1 MARYFKKLH
10 VHPSSNNSKR
20 YWSWK
25 KEKNSRTFIWQK
37 SADVGDFGDRS
48 AASDLGPGQPAQ
60 HGKPRSFRQAGRLL
74 ASRRGGDANTTSSVA
89 GPRHEPDGG
98 SAKNQPTSATRW
110 LCRTGSSHGVSSPA
124 RSCTVTPNA
133 IDGVYASKHGE
144 KAEFKEVSKAISPP
158 KIAWLK
164 FTQID
169 LLLTSEHTIFMSHLF
184 VRRSESGVLL
194 NVDMSKRIMYSGVL
208 FVCAPAFVGLIC
220 VPSAPESWVL
230 VCARNECFF
239 SNFVM

>member
-48 AASDLGPGQPAQ
+48 AASDLGPGQPAEL
-60 HGKPRSFRQAGRLL
+60 GKPRSFRQAGRLL

-98 SAKNQPTSATRW
+98 SAKTNRHPQPGGCVGPGRLMEWARLRVPAPSLQTPLTECMQVNMEKKPNSRKSQKRFLRQILPHLTSHKSIF
-110 LCRTGSSHGVSSPA
+110 SSHLNILYSCLIFLYVGVKVGYF
-124 RSCTVTPNA
+124 CT
-133 IDGVYASKHGE
+133 
-144 KAEFKEVSKAISPP
+144 
-158 KIAWLK
+158 
-164 FTQID
+164 
-169 LLLTSEHTIFMSHLF
+169 
-184 VRRSESGVLL
+184 
-194 NVDMSKRIMYSGVL
+194 
-208 FVCAPAFVGLIC
+208 
-220 VPSAPESWVL
+220 
-230 VCARNECFF
+230 
-239 SNFVM
+239 